1 MTIAFPKPDKDILLR
16 RGDIVAGL
24 ARLVPGEALIVTED
38 ERRAFETDAL
48 TAYRADA
55 AGRRAAVFDRGGV
68 GYPRVLP
75 RERRQGGAA
84 RRRDLALP
92 AAPSR
97 RRMRS
102 CSASPR

>member
-1 MTIAFPKPDKDILLR
+1 MR
-16 RGDIVAGL
+16 RGDIVEGL

-38 ERRAFETDAL
+38 ERRAFETDGL
-48 TAYRADA
+48 TAYRQMPL
-55 AGRRAAVFDRGGV
+55 AVVLPSTTEEVVGV
-68 GYPRVLP
+68 LAFLP
-75 RERRQGGAA
+75 RERREGGAA
-84 RRRDLALP
+84 RRRDLASA